1 MNKNKIVID
10 SHAHCGIQDHSF
22 DQSFEAYS
30 AAVKHTRIKQV
41 VMFPPVMEIYNRYD
55 FQFKDTIF
63 WQKKRKKANE
73 YLLKIG
79 NRNLFVIPYFF
90 IWNDFLT
97 RQLTTRHK
105 GIKWHR
111 HANEPEY
118 HYDCIECQNA
128 INEIKRR
135 NMPVVL
141 EEELKYTILFIEKLA
156 PGLRVIIPHLGG
168 LNGCYTAI
176 KNCGLW
182 ENPDVYADTALAS
195 PFEISDYIETYGHR
209 RIFFGS
215 DFPFGDPE
223 SELEKIHCL
232 NINDTVKNAVL
243 FENITTLLST
253 SNV

>member
-156 PGLRVIIPHLGG
+156 PGVRVIIPHLGG
-168 LNGCYTAI
+168 LNGGYTAI
-176 KNCGLW
+176 KTAACGRTRMFMRIRHLHR
-182 ENPDVYADTALAS
+182 PLKYRITLKHTATGGSFSDQIS
-195 PFEISDYIETYGHR
+195 PLEIR
-209 RIFFGS
+209 NQNWR
-215 DFPFGDPE
+215 
-223 SELEKIHCL
+223 K
-232 NINDTVKNAVL
+232 
-243 FENITTLLST
+243 ST
-253 SNV
+253 A